1 MSYTAI
7 ILAGGKSLRFG
18 ADKTRME
25 INGAKIIETIVG
37 KCKPLFS
44 EMIIVGGGGFNIP
57 GTREVPDVFQG
68 AGPLGGIHAGLSA
81 AVNDLCFVAACDMPN
96 ICVPLIEKL
105 LSCSAEYDAVLP
117 KTGNY
122 LQPLFAVYRKCLLP
136 NAEALLSQNI
146 NKVVRFFENAK
157 VFYIEIQPSEYNSIN
172 DIFFNI
178 NYREDFEMYKESVP
192 PVLSVVGFTDS
203 GKTTYLEK
211 LIPALK
217 KRGIK
222 LGAIKHDAHSFDM
235 DIPGKDSW
243 RLTQAGAD
251 ITVVSSPEKIAI
263 IEKWEHEEN
272 LSTLALRFKGKVD
285 IILTEGYKRDKAL
298 KIEIRRAAKNRE
310 PFCKDEE
317 LFAIA
322 GDYALETKTSVP
334 LLPLD
339 DAEPMADLIMSFLK
353 KECQNDN
360 T

>member
-1 MSYTAI
+1 MSNTAI

-18 ADKTRME
+18 KDKTRLE
-25 INGAKIIETIVG
+25 INGVKIIETIVG

-44 EMIIVGGGGFNIP
+44 DIIIVGGGDFNIP
-57 GTREVPDVFQG
+57 GTREVPDIFRG

-81 AVNDLCFVAACDMPN
+81 AVNEVCFVAACDMPN
-96 ICVPLIEKL
+96 FYVPLIIKL
-105 LSCSAEYDAVLP
+105 LSYSAEYDAVLP
-117 KTGNY
+117 KTENY
-122 LQPLFAVYRKCLLP
+122 LQPLFAVYRKRLLP
-136 NAEALLSQNI
+136 KAETLLSQNI
-146 NKVVRFFENAK
+146 CKTLRLLEDAK
-157 VFYIEIQPSEYNSIN
+157 VRYIEIQPSECKSIN

-178 NYREDFEMYKESVP
+178 NFREDFEMYKDSVP

-211 LIPALK
+211 LLPALK

-222 LGAIKHDAHSFDM
+222 LGVIKHDSHSFDI
-235 DIPGKDSW
+235 DVPGKDSW

-251 ITVVSSPEKIAI
+251 ITVVSSPAKIAI
-263 IEKWEHEEN
+263 IEKWEREEN
-272 LSTLALRFKGKVD
+272 LSLLALRFNGKVD
-285 IILTEGYKRDKAL
+285 LILTEGYKRDKAL
-298 KIEIRRAAKNRE
+298 KIEIRRAAKTRE

-322 GDYALETKTSVP
+322 GDYALETQTSVP

-353 KECQNDN
+353 KERQNDN
-360 T
+360 A